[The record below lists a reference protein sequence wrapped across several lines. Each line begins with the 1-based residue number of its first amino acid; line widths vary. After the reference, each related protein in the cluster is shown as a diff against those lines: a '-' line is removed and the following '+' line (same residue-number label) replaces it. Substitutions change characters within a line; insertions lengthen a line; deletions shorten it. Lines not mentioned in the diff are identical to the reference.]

1 MLNIWENIVADRKIL
16 NDVLERKQKRE
27 QAFQEAIQ
35 VLVRLKVLIP
45 ADAVPLYHGRASRP
59 EEIDNWGVD
68 VSYQNAGEQ
77 EHHKNL
83 NIVNGLSTSPSLEA
97 ASKYARGRAR
107 DLNRIVALSG
117 ENEPPYVP
125 EYYEIKPESSGLF
138 IINNYDF
145 KPSKLS
151 AEELK
156 EFHSALNVFM
166 NYEPSEFAPVRF
178 EDRHIAGEVYK
189 VLHERLTQKLND
201 YEAGVSPQ
209 RLLSSDD
216 IDSCLVVLAEMGFK
230 SDLKQVVK
238 DIAGALNAREMLA
251 KNPGE
256 LASRLSFKDGRNP
269 DEIETG
275 EVEISAKDG
284 TKYRVPVSSEYV
296 YSWLVNNRIIGV
308 SKDIFDTG
316 INNCFMFDLE
326 KINTEKALGD
336 KLQSILQE
344 FGEFSKITENAFED
358 EQLTKFLESSSPEET
373 MEVFRS
379 DPQYKMYFDFWSG
392 VWERFS
398 IGEHTETT
406 MRVFEDSFART
417 TPKEI
422 APFVKMALACHDI
435 GKGLVNNSAMNSY
448 NHLAAIDEETTR
460 IAHEFCDYYGM
471 SEPIKNMLI
480 FAIVEGQKY
489 TSKYYIHKQKEALE
503 TLKMRCSE
511 VLTEN
516 LKRKPT
522 EAEISGF
529 VSICKIIQNC
539 DSGAYTRYGITRDEK
554 TGRYYRN
561 GNDMFTTSFKTPT
574 DVRRRSQHMIEP
586 DEPQNR

>member
-1 MLNIWENIVADRKIL
+1 MLNIWENIVAGKKI
-16 NDVLERKQKRE
+16 DEVLKKRQERE
-27 QAFQEAIQ
+27 QKFQEAID
-35 VLVRLKVLIP
+35 VLVRLKALIP
-45 ADAVPLYHGRASRP
+45 ADSVTLYHGRASLP
-59 EEIDNWGVD
+59 EDVNNWQVDN
-68 VSYQNAGEQ
+68 SYQNAGKQ
-77 EHHKNL
+77 EHHRNL
-83 NIVNGLSTSPSLEA
+83 NMVNGLSTSPSLED

-107 DLNRIVALSG
+107 DLNRIAA
-117 ENEPPYVP
+117 ENGGIDAKYVP
-125 EYYEIKPESSGLF
+125 EYYEIKPETSGLY
-138 IINNYDF
+138 IINNFDF

-151 AEELK
+151 AKELK
-156 EFHSALNVFM
+156 EFYLALNVFI
-166 NYEPSEFAPVRF
+166 NYEPTELAPVRF
-178 EDRHIAGEVYK
+178 EDRQIAGEVYK
-189 VLHERLTQKLND
+189 ILSGKLTQKINN
-201 YEAGVSPQ
+201 YEAGVENQ
-209 RLLSSDD
+209 RLLSNDD
-216 IDSCLVVLAEMGFK
+216 VNACLIELFEMGFK
-230 SDLKQVVK
+230 SNLKQVAREV
-238 DIAGALNAREMLA
+238 AGALNARELLA

-256 LASRLSFKDGRNP
+256 LASRLSFKDGRKP
-269 DEIETG
+269 EEIEAG
-275 EVEISAKDG
+275 EIEIRASDG
-284 TKYRVPVSSEYV
+284 TKYSVPVSNEYV
-296 YSWLVNNRIIGV
+296 YSWLVNNHIIGV

-344 FGEFSKITENAFED
+344 FGEFSKLTENAFED

-373 MEVFRS
+373 MEVFRA
-379 DPQYKMYFDFWSG
+379 DPKFKRYFDFWSG

-435 GKGLVNNSAMNSY
+435 GKGIVNNSAMNSY
-448 NHLAAIDEETTR
+448 NRLAAINEETTR
-460 IAHEFCDYYGM
+460 VAGEFCDYYGM
-471 SEPIKNMLI
+471 NEQVKNMLI

-489 TSKYYIHKQKEALE
+489 TSQYYIHKRKDALE
-503 TLKMRCSE
+503 KLEERCSE
-511 VLTEN
+511 VLAEN

-522 EAEISGF
+522 EAEILGF

-554 TGRYYRN
+554 TGRYHRN
-561 GNDMFTTSFKTPT
+561 GNDMFTKSFKTPT
-574 DVRRRSQHMIEP
+574 DVRKRSQHMIEP